1 MEELY
6 SLIRVYLFFGV
17 YEFISVALAIAIFYK
32 PKFLFNRNRWQSE
45 EVTIPQWIK
54 VFTVLNLVV
63 SSLFLGV
70 FSYFLN
76 LFNFKEF
83 L

>member
-17 YEFISVALAIAIFYK
+17 YEFVSVALAIAVFYK
-32 PKFLFNRNRWQSE
+32 PKFLFNKNRWQTE
-45 EVTIPQWIK
+45 EVAIPQWIK
-54 VFTVLNLVV
+54 VFAVLNLVI

>member
-17 YEFISVALAIAIFYK
+17 YEFVSVALAIAVFYK
-32 PKFLFNRNRWQSE
+32 PKFLFNRNRWQTE
-45 EVTIPQWIK
+45 EVAIPQWIK
-54 VFTVLNLVV
+54 VFAVLNLVI